1 MSIQIYTKPEEIQM
15 LQQMMQIREAMNRIE
30 APAKGS
36 LSKLS
41 EEQYDLYV
49 KYLDMLHL
57 AADQL
62 EEIKNETTAN

>member
-1 MSIQIYTKPEEIQM
+1 MSIQIYTNAEEIQM
-15 LQQMMQIREAMNRIE
+15 LQKMMQIREAMTRIE
-30 APAKGS
+30 APTRGS

-57 AADQL
+57 TADQL
-62 EEIKNETTAN
+62 EEIKNETPTN

>member
-15 LQQMMQIREAMNRIE
+15 LQQMMQIREAMTRIE

-57 AADQL
+57 TADQL
-62 EEIKNETTAN
+62 EEIKNETTIN